1 MGRFMG
7 MYISEDNQS
16 ADTSDELV
24 QEVELAPEERESL
37 QD

>member
-1 MGRFMG
+1 MG
-7 MYISEDNQS
+7 MYINEDNQS
-16 ADTSDELV
+16 ADTSGEPG